1 MDVFKAWPG
10 RAESIVISQESYMRC
25 TGGVAPWRRDGDK
38 GPSYYAVCPLCD
50 NPIQIVGLFRR
61 QEESRARRPY
71 GRHHRGNVPGLC
83 RYDEDAYLH
92 CPYADPNH
100 RTDTRARRHPKDPTG
115 RALYGLMRG
124 EFDRVTLAWE
134 RFSGIHLGPGAARD
148 MLRKWRDD
156 QGWRYYDATYGN
168 LPQMLFFAAGGQNLV
183 KRYIVPD
190 SPLHERLKGV
200 PRVRFTPTR
209 SRYVQVDKAGPG
221 FLTLDFL
228 LYARRI
234 EWDGQHMN
242 ETFRLRG
249 LLGRDDGQQAFDDL
263 TLDVDQDWL
272 PHTADAQPGRDERL
286 LDIARETLQSD
297 AGIPADQ

>member
-61 QEESRARRPY
+61 QE
-71 GRHHRGNVPGLC
+71 
-83 RYDEDAYLH
+83 
-92 CPYADPNH
+92 
-100 RTDTRARRHPKDPTG
+100 
-115 RALYGLMRG
+115 
-124 EFDRVTLAWE
+124 
-134 RFSGIHLGPGAARD
+134 
-148 MLRKWRDD
+148 
-156 QGWRYYDATYGN
+156 
-168 LPQMLFFAAGGQNLV
+168 
-183 KRYIVPD
+183 
-190 SPLHERLKGV
+190 
-200 PRVRFTPTR
+200 
-209 SRYVQVDKAGPG
+209 
-221 FLTLDFL
+221 
-228 LYARRI
+228 
-234 EWDGQHMN
+234 
-242 ETFRLRG
+242 
-249 LLGRDDGQQAFDDL
+249 GRDDGQQAFDDL

>member
-1 MDVFKAWPG
+1 M
-10 RAESIVISQESYMRC
+10 
-25 TGGVAPWRRDGDK
+25 
-38 GPSYYAVCPLCD
+38 
-50 NPIQIVGLFRR
+50 
-61 QEESRARRPY
+61 
-71 GRHHRGNVPGLC
+71 PGLC

-100 RTDTRARRHPKDPTG
+100 RTDTRARRHPKDQTG

-148 MLRKWRDD
+148 MLRRWRDD

-183 KRYIVPD
+183 KRYIVPG

-200 PRVRFTPTR
+200 PQVRLAPTR

-242 ETFRLRG
+242 ETFRG
-249 LLGRDDGQQAFDDL
+249 
-263 TLDVDQDWL
+263 
-272 PHTADAQPGRDERL
+272 
-286 LDIARETLQSD
+286 
-297 AGIPADQ
+297 

>member
-10 RAESIVISQESYMRC
+10 RAESIVISQESYMGC
-25 TGGVAPWRRDGDK
+25 TGGVAPWRRDGDT

-71 GRHHRGNVPGLC
+71 GRHHRGDVPGLC

-148 MLRKWRDD
+148 MLRRWRDD

-183 KRYIVPD
+183 KRYIVPG

-200 PRVRFTPTR
+200 PRVRLAPTR

-242 ETFRLRG
+242 ETFRG
-249 LLGRDDGQQAFDDL
+249 
-263 TLDVDQDWL
+263 
-272 PHTADAQPGRDERL
+272 
-286 LDIARETLQSD
+286 
-297 AGIPADQ
+297 

>member
-1 MDVFKAWPG
+1 
-10 RAESIVISQESYMRC
+10 
-25 TGGVAPWRRDGDK
+25 
-38 GPSYYAVCPLCD
+38 
-50 NPIQIVGLFRR
+50 
-61 QEESRARRPY
+61 
-71 GRHHRGNVPGLC
+71 
-83 RYDEDAYLH
+83 
-92 CPYADPNH
+92 
-100 RTDTRARRHPKDPTG
+100 
-115 RALYGLMRG
+115 MRG
-124 EFDRVTLAWE
+124 EFDRVALAWE

-200 PRVRFTPTR
+200 PQVRFTPTR

-286 LDIARETLQSD
+286 LDIARETLQSN

>member
-10 RAESIVISQESYMRC
+10 RAESIVISQESYMGC
-25 TGGVAPWRRDGDK
+25 TGGVAPWRRDGDT

-71 GRHHRGNVPGLC
+71 GRHHRGDVPGLC

-92 CPYADPNH
+92 CPYADP
-100 RTDTRARRHPKDPTG
+100 
-115 RALYGLMRG
+115 
-124 EFDRVTLAWE
+124 
-134 RFSGIHLGPGAARD
+134 
-148 MLRKWRDD
+148 KWRDD

-183 KRYIVPD
+183 KRYIVPG

-200 PRVRFTPTR
+200 PQVRLAPTR

-272 PHTADAQPGRDERL
+272 SHTADAQPGRDGRL
-286 LDIARETLQSD
+286 LDIARETLR
-297 AGIPADQ
+297 